1 MTMSTE
7 TQVEP
12 QVPTGCAS
20 QAHFGRT
27 RAGMMAC
34 LVVGALASSVAPA
47 AKAQDFP
54 SKALRI
60 VVGTSPSTPPDIVS
74 RVLATQLS
82 EDEKWSVIVENR
94 PGAAQTLAA
103 GDVAKSPA
111 DGYSLF
117 MASLPIAA
125 APSLVNMSFD
135 LLKELAPVIKVS
147 RSYNVLVV
155 GSSVQARTLAELV
168 SLGKSQPDKLN
179 FSSGGLGTPAHLVG
193 ELFGQ
198 QSGVRAR
205 HVPYNQFP
213 QAITDLLNG
222 TNHYMFITTLPV
234 MDLIAAGKLKAL
246 AVTAPQ
252 RLPAL
257 KDVPTLA
264 EQGFPNLVVEDWL
277 GLLTRTGTPQAVI
290 DRINAAVSKALT
302 QEKLRMALQKIA
314 TEPVGGTAQTMGTL
328 INEQVSHWGKVIKDA
343 GIKPN

>member
-1 MTMSTE
+1 MTRRRILLRS
-7 TQVEP
+7 
-12 QVPTGCAS
+12 G
-20 QAHFGRT
+20 
-27 RAGMMAC
+27 
-34 LVVGALASSVAPA
+34 LASGVVALLALTVSGIVPA
-47 AKAQDFP
+47 LSQEFP
-54 SKALRI
+54 SKTIRI
-60 VVGTSPSTPPDIVS
+60 LVGTAPSTPPDIVS

-103 GDVAKSPA
+103 ADAAKSPA

-125 APSLVNMSFD
+125 APWLIGNMSFD
-135 LLKELAPVIKVS
+135 LLKDLAPVIKVS

-155 GSSVQARTLAELV
+155 GPSVQASSLAELV
-168 SLGKSQPDKLN
+168 KLLKDQPDKLN

-198 QSGVRAR
+198 QAGVRAR

-213 QAITDLLNG
+213 QTITDLLNG

-234 MDLIAAGKLKAL
+234 MDLIATGKLKAL

-264 EQGFPNLVVEDWL
+264 EQGYPSLVVEDWL
-277 GLLTRTGTPQAVI
+277 GVMTRTGTPQPVV
-290 DRINAAVSKALT
+290 DRLNAAVNRVL
-302 QEKLRMALQKIA
+302 QQQKLRDALQRIA
-314 TEPVGGTAQTMGTL
+314 TEPVGGPASTMGTL
-328 INEQVSHWGKVIKDA
+328 IKDQVAHWGKVIRDA
-343 GIKPN
+343 GIKAK